1 MRSSTVIRGIIMR
14 AVTRGVF
21 TPGSPTPG
29 AYLPHALSDGWQ
41 CASTLAGACATPA
54 DLPDTGNTSI
64 WLDAIV
70 PGTVAS
76 AWRAAGKLDLESPPA
91 FAFDDHWYRLVL
103 SGNGARRLRLNGLA
117 TICEVWL
124 DDTKLLDT
132 DSMFETYDVD
142 INLDGHATL
151 YLCFR
156 SLSAALGARR
166 GRARWRPRLAQP
178 ATLRQVRTTLLG
190 HMPGWCPSVQ
200 AAGPWRAVQLLGESP
215 VSIDRVDLRS
225 SLDGDDG
232 LVHLSVRFMHPQ
244 MQRAARLICRD
255 ASIALQWH
263 DAQTIG
269 GTLRVKNV
277 PRWWPHTHGDPALHE
292 LTLEFADNDVIALGR
307 IGFREIAVDR
317 GPTGDGF
324 QLVVNGVPVFAR
336 GACWTTAD
344 LVSLDTSH
352 EQAQTFF
359 KLARDAGMNM
369 LRVGGTMLYESDAFY
384 ALADEYGLLIW
395 QDFAFANFDYPTDP
409 AFVASVQREA
419 EQFLSRTQRFAS
431 LAVLCGGSEADQQAA
446 MLGLP
451 PAMRMQALFTHQLP
465 SIAAALR
472 PDVPYVVNS
481 PSVAAGEENGTAWPF
496 ATRAGVT
503 HYYGVGAYQRP
514 LDDARRANVRFA
526 SECLAFANVPD
537 DVALNAVLLASLP
550 HQPRWKAAVPRDS
563 GASWDFDDVREYYL
577 RTLYSVDPV
586 RLRYEDPER
595 YLDLSRAV
603 VAEVMSEVFS
613 EWRRQGSSCAGGLVW
628 QLQDI
633 RAGAGWGLIDALGT
647 PKSAWHGLAHVLQ
660 PVTAL
665 ITDEGLDG
673 LDIHLINE
681 TSRPVDAHL
690 ELACLRDGAT
700 RVASASRDVTL
711 LPRGTARLQAADVL
725 GQFFDFT
732 YAYRFGPRAHE
743 ATVITLRDKASGA
756 VLSEAF
762 HFPQRELT
770 QCHDLGFDVRLEHDA
785 HGGLDGWALAIR
797 AKRLARWVHIVDPH
811 YRASTDWF
819 HLAPGVERRVA
830 LVARERD
837 ASHTPQGEVRA
848 LNATFSVQYECA
860 QHASPARA
868 A

>member
-1 MRSSTVIRGIIMR
+1 MRV
-14 AVTRGVF
+14 V
-21 TPGSPTPG
+21 TPGVLTPCSSAPAEFTPG
-29 AYLPHALSDGWQ
+29 AYLPQNLSDGWQ
-41 CASTLAGACATPA
+41 CLSTPAGAYATPA
-54 DLPDTGNTSI
+54 DLPFPKNTENTQNTGTWI
-64 WLDAIV
+64 DAPV

-76 AWRAAGKLDLESPPA
+76 AWRAAGKLDMESAPA

-103 SGNGARRLRLNGLA
+103 SGHGARRVRLNGLA

-124 DDTKLLDT
+124 DHTRLLDT
-132 DSMFETYDVD
+132 DSMFEAHDID
-142 INLDGHATL
+142 INLHGQATL

-156 SLSAALGARR
+156 SLTAALGAKR

-178 ATLRQVRTTLLG
+178 ATLRNVRTTLLG

-200 AAGPWRAVQLLGESP
+200 AVGPWRAVQMLGESAT
-215 VSIDRVDLRS
+215 SIDRVDLKT

-232 LVHLSVRFMHPQ
+232 IVHLTIRFVHPQ
-244 MQRAARLICRD
+244 TQQSTRLTCRD
-255 ASIALQWH
+255 ASIALQWQ

-269 GTLRVKNV
+269 GTLRVPNV

-292 LTLEFADNDVIALGR
+292 VTLEFANHDVVSLGR
-307 IGFREIAVDR
+307 IGFREITVDR
-317 GPTGDGF
+317 GVRGDGF
-324 QLVVNGVPVFAR
+324 QLVINGVPVFAR

-344 LVSLDTSH
+344 LVSLDTSR
-352 EQAQTFF
+352 EEAQTFF
-359 KLARDAGMNM
+359 QIARDAGMNM

-384 ALADEYGLLIW
+384 ALADEHGLLIW
-395 QDFAFANFDYPTDP
+395 QDFAVANFDYPIDP
-409 AFVASVQREA
+409 AFTASIQREA

-451 PAMRMQALFTHQLP
+451 PAMRTQTLFTQQLP
-465 SIAAALR
+465 SICAAKR

-481 PSVAAGEENGTAWPF
+481 PSVPAATESEHAWPF
-496 ATRAGVT
+496 ATRAGIT

-537 DVALNAVLLASLP
+537 DVALNAVPLASMP
-550 HQPRWKAAVPRDS
+550 HQPRWKTAVPRDP
-563 GASWDFDDVREYYL
+563 GASWDFDDVREHYL

-595 YLDLSRAV
+595 YLALSRAV
-603 VAEVMSEVFS
+603 VAEVMGDVFS
-613 EWRRQGSSCAGGLVW
+613 EWRRDGSMCGGGIVW

-633 RAGAGWGLIDALGT
+633 RTGSGWGLIDALGT
-647 PKSAWHGLAHVLQ
+647 PKSALHALAHVFR

-681 TSRPVDAHL
+681 TATAIDAHL
-690 ELACLRDGAT
+690 ELVCLRDGAT
-700 RVASASRDVTL
+700 KVASASRDVTL
-711 LPRGTARLQAADVL
+711 SARSTTRLQASDVL

-743 ATVITLRDKASGA
+743 VTVITLRDKATGA

-762 HFPQRELT
+762 HFPEREMTQR
-770 QCHDLGFDVRLEHDA
+770 HDLGLEVRLERDE
-785 HGGLDGWALAIR
+785 HGEWELVMH
-797 AKRLARWVHIVDPH
+797 AKRLARWVHVVDPH
-811 YRASTDWF
+811 YRARDEWF
-819 HLAPGVERRVA
+819 HLAPGVERRIG
-830 LVARERD
+830 LVARERNT
-837 ASHTPQGEVRA
+837 SHTPQGEVRA
-848 LNATFSVQYECA
+848 LNATFSVQY
-860 QHASPARA
+860 QRTQRA
-868 A
+868 LSAKAA